1 MREGGRHTAPAAGY
15 DPSPGDLRA
24 SPAGEIGRPG
34 AVGRCDGP
42 GRGGIVDR
50 ASRATRPAPTS
61 DPGPVMRTASA
72 PFAALAA
79 ALALAAA
86 PVPRPPADDGVF
98 RSVLYTV
105 TKDRPHDAAAAYG
118 EFTLAGPRAD
128 ALKPLPRGIRQ
139 VAYDPAGKQLYGINS
154 HNVFRV
160 DLAKREAV
168 EMKPPADLE
177 RLSWTCGIAFDTKR
191 ERVVVA
197 TLGGVGHLYSY
208 TPKTGEWAVI
218 SELDNLDLAAL
229 AYDAQADRLYGLYQ
243 PHRGGPKVGVF
254 NAEGAV
260 VGAVDLSDPMF
271 PAKLVQDP
279 VGRPVQLVVVGGELV
294 VITEDRIFAV
304 DLKTEKVRVTW
315 TRK

>member
-1 MREGGRHTAPAAGY
+1 MRRTSVGVAASAALCIAASVGPARPPVKQPAPA
-15 DPSPGDLRA
+15 PVF
-24 SPAGEIGRPG
+24 PA
-34 AVGRCDGP
+34 VLFT
-42 GRGGIVDR
+42 
-50 ASRATRPAPTS
+50 AT
-61 DPGPVMRTASA
+61 GK
-72 PFAALAA
+72 F
-79 ALALAAA
+79 
-86 PVPRPPADDGVF
+86 
-98 RSVLYTV
+98 
-105 TKDRPHDAAAAYG
+105 PHEVAAAYG
-118 EFTLAGPRAD
+118 DFTLAGPKAD
-128 ALKPLPRGIRQ
+128 TLKPLPKAVRH
-139 VAYDPAGKQLYGINS
+139 VASDPAGKRLYGISN
-154 HNVFRV
+154 HAVFRV
-160 DLAKREAV
+160 DIAKGGTTEL
-168 EMKPPADLE
+168 KPPADLPK
-177 RLSWTCGIAFDTKR
+177 LSWTCGIAFDTKR